1 MRSDLK
7 NYLLRN
13 VEILK
18 TKEYTLLLEYAAIL
32 AKLMRQLE
40 QRGIANTKIVKTEY
54 SRSAELEQVLRAKT
68 SANAKEYA
76 KGILSPFGQQPGKAI
91 YVFGLGGP
99 RTGNAIQALAGTV
112 PGLVIS
118 NGLKKEQA
126 VANEIEPLQID
137 FDKLTYTCSL
147 IFRFKLD

>member
-1 MRSDLK
+1 MSSDLK

-54 SRSAELEQVLRAKT
+54 SESAELEQVLRAKA

-76 KGILSPFGQQPGKAI
+76 KGILS
-91 YVFGLGGP
+91 
-99 RTGNAIQALAGTV
+99 
-112 PGLVIS
+112 
-118 NGLKKEQA
+118 
-126 VANEIEPLQID
+126 QI
-137 FDKLTYTCSL
+137 TH
-147 IFRFKLD
+147 